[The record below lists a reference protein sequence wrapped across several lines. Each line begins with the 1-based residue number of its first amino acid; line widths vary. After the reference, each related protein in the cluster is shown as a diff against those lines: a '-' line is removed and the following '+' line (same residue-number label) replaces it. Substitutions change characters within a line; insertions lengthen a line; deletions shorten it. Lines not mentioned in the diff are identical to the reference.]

1 MVMLVRNT
9 VEDYGR
15 WRRVFDA
22 QAAAGRSAGLN
33 VLQMWRSVD
42 DPNEVYF
49 LLDVEDRARAEAFM
63 QTPESA
69 AVGTEAGVIEAV
81 QATFVFS
88 RPRPRRDWPLRIRSL
103 HPRSRLSATGGCTI
117 ATSSTPGA
125 TATGCGSTS
134 IGGGPHLNNVASPG
148 AILREEFLRPLD
160 MTQKKLAYH
169 LGWDVKAP
177 PVRCADNYF
186 LLKSS

>member
-1 MVMLVRNT
+1 MMVMLVRNT

-69 AVGTEAGVIEAV
+69 AVGIEAGVVEGDVRFLEA
-81 QATFVFS
+81 QAAQS
-88 RPRPRRDWPLRIRSL
+88 
-103 HPRSRLSATGGCTI
+103 
-117 ATSSTPGA
+117 
-125 TATGCGSTS
+125 
-134 IGGGPHLNNVASPG
+134 
-148 AILREEFLRPLD
+148 
-160 MTQKKLAYH
+160 
-169 LGWDVKAP
+169 
-177 PVRCADNYF
+177 
-186 LLKSS
+186 